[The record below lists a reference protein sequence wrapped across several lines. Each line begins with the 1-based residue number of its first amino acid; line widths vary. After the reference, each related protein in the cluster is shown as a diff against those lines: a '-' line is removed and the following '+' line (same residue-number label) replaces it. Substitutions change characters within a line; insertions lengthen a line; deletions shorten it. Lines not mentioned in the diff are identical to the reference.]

1 MTRMRYLKAA
11 VTALAWLSATSAFAD
26 DLVKMTIG
34 QRGNWDTSITHLG
47 DKAGIFKKHGLQLE
61 MIYTSGSGETL
72 QPVISGSVD
81 LGLAVG
87 TLGAMAAYAKGA
99 PVRIIGAQATGA
111 ADYWYAKNPD
121 IKTLKDTN
129 GHTIAFST
137 NGSST
142 NSVVRAFIDE
152 FKLTAKPQATGNP
165 SATLTAVMTDQVDV
179 GWAAPPFGLKEMDEG
194 KIHLVA
200 RATDAALVRGQTIR
214 VLVAN
219 ADVLAKRK
227 DVIERFMKA
236 YRESID
242 YMYSSNPQ
250 VIKDYAEFA
259 KVPEPMAKR
268 VRDEFF
274 PKSLV
279 NPDQI
284 HGLDSSDSGSREPE
298 IHSGSAHKRANGRV
312 DPGFHH
318 ANETQQT
325 DVDMT
330 TVVSPQAASAQ
341 AVVLPKNRGAYY
353 GGAWHEPKAGR
364 YVDTIN
370 PGTGQSLGKV
380 ADSGADDIDAAV
392 ASAKAAFTEWR
403 RMLPLE
409 RAKILRRIAEILRQN
424 ANELAMI
431 DAADCGNPVKEMVSD
446 AMIAAAQMEFFAGL
460 RHRDEGLFD
469 SDGPGRGQFLRSRT
483 SGRRRPHHP
492 VQSSIHVL
500 RRQVRGPARRRQY
513 GRRKATGTGTPL
525 LAAACRTDWR
535 PAAGRRVQRC
545 AGRTRGRAKTGE
557 PSGRRDDRAHRQR
570 ADRSRCHESGL

>member
-1 MTRMRYLKAA
+1 MKHVVGLAA
-11 VTALAWLSATSAFAD
+11 AAIALATLTAPAAAD
-26 DLVKMTIG
+26 DVVKMTIG

-87 TLGAMAAYAKGA
+87 TLGAMAAYSKGA

-111 ADYWYAKNPD
+111 ADYWYAKNPA

-179 GWAAPPFGLKEMDEG
+179 GWAAPPFGLKEIDEG

-219 ADVLAKRK
+219 ADALVKRK
-227 DVIERFMKA
+227 DVIDRFMKA
-236 YRESID
+236 YRESIE

-250 VIKDYAEFA
+250 VMTDYAEFA
-259 KVPEPMAKR
+259 RVSEPLAKR

-274 PKSLV
+274 PKTLV

-284 HGLDSSDSGSREPE
+284 HGLDTLIPE
-298 IHSGSAHKRANGRV
+298 
-312 DPGFHH
+312 
-318 ANETQQT
+318 
-325 DVDMT
+325 
-330 TVVSPQAASAQ
+330 
-341 AVVLPKNRGAYY
+341 AVNLKFIPA
-353 GGAWHEPKAGR
+353 
-364 YVDTIN
+364 
-370 PGTGQSLGKV
+370 
-380 ADSGADDIDAAV
+380 
-392 ASAKAAFTEWR
+392 
-403 RMLPLE
+403 PLTKE
-409 RAKILRRIAEILRQN
+409 QIAELIQ
-424 ANELAMI
+424 I
-431 DAADCGNPVKEMVSD
+431 SP
-446 AMIAAAQMEFFAGL
+446 
-460 RHRDEGLFD
+460 
-469 SDGPGRGQFLRSRT
+469 
-483 SGRRRPHHP
+483 
-492 VQSSIHVL
+492 
-500 RRQVRGPARRRQY
+500 
-513 GRRKATGTGTPL
+513 RK
-525 LAAACRTDWR
+525 
-535 PAAGRRVQRC
+535 
-545 AGRTRGRAKTGE
+545 
-557 PSGRRDDRAHRQR
+557 
-570 ADRSRCHESGL
+570 